1 MDKKIIASLILS
13 LAAASQP
20 AWANDPQVTLD
31 SGRISGSEAQGVEAF
46 KGIPFAAP
54 PIGELRW
61 QPPQPVQHWSDIR
74 PATAYGKD
82 CMQHPFPGDA
92 APLGV
97 GFSED
102 CLTINVWRPANA
114 KGRLP
119 VMVWIYGGGFV
130 NGGASPEIY
139 SGQEFARQGIVFVS
153 FNYRVGRFGFFA
165 HPTLADQP
173 LRGNY
178 GLLDQI
184 AALKWVQKNIAAFH
198 GDPQNVTLFGESAGG
213 FAVGS
218 LLTSEL
224 SQGLFQ
230 KAIIQ
235 SGSGR
240 QNIVPNQ
247 SWQKAEQAGL
257 AFANANANA
266 NGISGHDAKTLT
278 ALRKIP
284 AENVVKG
291 LNMATM
297 NAPDYSGPML
307 DGKAIAAE
315 PQDSYR
321 KGEFQHVPLMIG
333 ATDADISFP
342 PNVATSDEA
351 VAVFPASDRQHALQA
366 YSGMSAQQI
375 AKAVASDRFMVEP
388 ARFVARIW
396 EKAAL
401 PVWQFRFGYVADSMR
416 KQWPAAVHAS
426 EIPYVFNTVTARY
439 GEKTTPQ
446 DRAVA
451 QQMNQYWVNFAR
463 TGNPNANGLPTWNT
477 YSSQKDNILFIPAAG
492 ATQTREIIDPW
503 KARLDLVEKLAE
515 SGSP

>member
-1 MDKKIIASLILS
+1 MDKKITASLILL
-13 LAAASQP
+13 LAAVSQS
-20 AWANDPQVTLD
+20 ALANDPQVTLD
-31 SGRISGSEAQGVEAF
+31 SGRISGTETQGVDAF

-61 QPPQPVQHWSDIR
+61 QPPQPVQSWSDIR
-74 PATAYGKD
+74 SATAYGKD
-82 CMQHPFPGDA
+82 CMQNPFPGDA

-102 CLTINVWRPANA
+102 CLTVNVWRPANA
-114 KGRLP
+114 TGPLP

-139 SGQEFARQGIVFVS
+139 SGQEFARQGVVFVS

-165 HPTLADQP
+165 HPALADQP

-178 GLLDQI
+178 GLMDQI

-257 AFANANANA
+257 AFASA
-266 NGISGHDAKTLT
+266 NGISGHDAKALT
-278 ALRKIP
+278 ALRQIP
-284 AENVVKG
+284 ADKVVNG
-291 LNMATM
+291 LNMASM

-321 KGEFQHVPLMIG
+321 QGNFQRVPLMIG

-342 PNVATSDEA
+342 PKVATSDDA
-351 VAVFPASDRQHALQA
+351 VAVFPASDRQQALQA
-366 YSGMSAQQI
+366 YHGMSPQEI
-375 AKAVASDRFMVEP
+375 AKAVSSDRFMVEP
-388 ARFVARIW
+388 ARFVTRIW

-439 GEKTTPQ
+439 GEKTTQQ

-463 TGNPNANGLPTWNT
+463 TGNPNASGLPTWNA

-492 ATQTREIIDPW
+492 AEQTRDITDPW

-515 SGSP
+515 SGTP